1 MLFRLKKNPR
11 ECRSI
16 VNMPQH
22 NKSTYEKP
30 TKNNIQ
36 TWKKLEAIALKSG
49 MRHGCPLSSTPF
61 QHYAQSTTWR
71 Q

>member
-1 MLFRLKKNPR
+1 
-11 ECRSI
+11 
-16 VNMPQH
+16 MPQH